1 MSTPDWIDFKIS
13 LGNILTIG
21 SVVVGLTIGW
31 QTLAAGVQTNA
42 TDIAKLDS
50 RVTLQSDRIDK
61 ILTELQA
68 YRLSET
74 TLLTELRTDM
84 RYLRE
89 AIDQIRSSNS
99 TRGQ

>member
-1 MSTPDWIDFKIS
+1 MTVPPWIDVKIS

-21 SVVVGLTIGW
+21 SVIVGLSIGW
-31 QTLAAGVQTNA
+31 QTLASGVQTNA
-42 TDIAKLDS
+42 SDILKLDA
-50 RVTLQSDRIDK
+50 RVNKQDERVERLIV
-61 ILTELQA
+61 ELQA

-89 AIDQIRSSNS
+89 AIDQLRIAPK
-99 TRGQ
+99 

>member
-1 MSTPDWIDFKIS
+1 MTKPDWIDFKIS

-21 SVVVGLTIGW
+21 SVVIGLTIGW
-31 QTLAAGVQTNA
+31 QTLAAGVQSNSN
-42 TDIAKLDS
+42 DIMKLDS
-50 RVTLQSDRIDK
+50 RVSAQGDRLDRTI
-61 ILTELQA
+61 TELQA

-89 AIDQIRSSNS
+89 AIDQIRAS
-99 TRGQ
+99 TGKGQ

>member
-31 QTLAAGVQTNA
+31 QTLASGVQTNA
-42 TDIAKLDS
+42 MDIAKLDS
-50 RVTLQSDRIDK
+50 RVSFQAERLDK

-89 AIDQIRSSNS
+89 AIDQIRSANA

>member
-1 MSTPDWIDFKIS
+1 MTKPEWIDFKIS

-21 SVVVGLTIGW
+21 SVVIGLTIGW

-42 TDIAKLDS
+42 SDILKLDA
-50 RVTLQSDRIDK
+50 RVNKQDDRIERL
-61 ILTELQA
+61 IVELQA

-74 TLLTELRTDM
+74 SLLTELRTDM

-89 AIDQIRSSNS
+89 AIDQIRTAAS
-99 TRGQ
+99 R

>member
-1 MSTPDWIDFKIS
+1 MTKPDWIDFKIS

-21 SVVVGLTIGW
+21 SVIIGLTIGW
-31 QTLAAGVQTNA
+31 QTLAAGVQSNSN
-42 TDIAKLDS
+42 DILKLDG
-50 RVTLQSDRIDK
+50 RVSAQADRLDRTI
-61 ILTELQA
+61 TELQA

-89 AIDQIRSSNS
+89 AIDQIRAS
-99 TRGQ
+99 TGSGQ

>member
-1 MSTPDWIDFKIS
+1 MPKPPEWLDFKIS

-21 SVVVGLTIGW
+21 SVIIGLTIGW
-31 QTLAAGVQTNA
+31 QTLAAGVQTNSN
-42 TDIAKLDS
+42 DILKLDS
-50 RVTLQSDRIDK
+50 RVNAQGDRLDRTI
-61 ILTELQA
+61 TELQA

-89 AIDQIRSSNS
+89 AIDQIRAAGAG
-99 TRGQ
+99 R